1 MLVRAM
7 LVRIFAIAAVVLP
20 LAVIAGDKGSSGTT
34 SGTTDSSEGK
44 PRTGSMDDSTPGH
57 GHAAGALGNSSDTTG
72 AKGAGGAGTNSG
84 TSGSKGE
91 RAAGEGGDTTSGAA
105 SGRWDESG
113 GRTDDRSG
121 HGTASGGAGGMKGH
135 GNDRTVTGK
144 LSKVSGDSIT
154 IESGKGERHE
164 LKLVGQTMIRMDGKD
179 ASRAQLKE
187 GQEVR
192 ASFSEQGGQP
202 VAVRIEAG
210 AAGKDATGKGGTGSA
225 GAKPHDGTSSG
236 SSTETKKSQ

>member
-1 MLVRAM
+1 MLVRA
-7 LVRIFAIAAVVLP
+7 IAIAVIALP
-20 LAVIAGDKGSSGTT
+20 LAARAAEESPPAASTGSSE
-34 SGTTDSSEGK
+34 SK
-44 PRTGSMDDSTPGH
+44 PRTGKQDDSTPGH

-84 TSGSKGE
+84 TSGAAKGE
-91 RAAGEGGDTTSGAA
+91 RAAGEAGDTTSGAT

-121 HGTASGGAGGMKGH
+121 HGAASGGAGGMKGH
-135 GNDRTVTGK
+135 GDDRMVTGK
-144 LSKVSGDSIT
+144 LSKVSADSIT
-154 IESGKGERHE
+154 IESGKGEKHE

-192 ASFSEQGGQP
+192 ASFSEEGGQP
-202 VAVRIEAG
+202 IAVRIDAG

-236 SSTETKKSQ
+236 SSTETKKSK

>member
-1 MLVRAM
+1 MLVRAV
-7 LVRIFAIAAVVLP
+7 LVRIIAIAAVALP
-20 LAVIAGDKGSSGTT
+20 LAVVAGDKGSGGTT
-34 SGTTDSSEGK
+34 EPSQQKEKESSRAETHQPVQGQ
-44 PRTGSMDDSTPGH
+44 

-72 AKGAGGAGTNSG
+72 AKGEGGAGTNSG
-84 TSGSKGE
+84 TEGA
-91 RAAGEGGDTTSGAA
+91 RRPTAAGETGDTTSGAT

-113 GRTDDRSG
+113 GKAAGD
-121 HGTASGGAGGMKGH
+121 TASGGAGGMKGH
-135 GNDRTVTGK
+135 GSDRMVTGK
-144 LSKVSGDSIT
+144 LSKVSADSIT
-154 IESGKGERHE
+154 IESGQGQKHE

-179 ASRAQLKE
+179 ASRTQLKE

-202 VAVRIEAG
+202 VAVRIDAG